1 MPKFVIMP
9 PQTDHQ
15 KSWAA
20 RISDTLPDFDVVLPA
35 DAEEAKREIVDA
47 DAAFGNLP
55 ADALAAATQLRWLQ
69 SPQAAP
75 PPGYYYD
82 ELIEHP
88 VTVTNF
94 RGIYN
99 DHISAHIMMYVLA
112 LSRGLPGYMRAKT
125 KHEYDKDANDA
136 PFVFLPD
143 STAVI
148 VGVGGIGGDTALH
161 CKGFGMHVIG
171 VDPRVGE
178 PPAGVDELFP
188 TDQLSDVIGRAD
200 FVLVTMPHTP
210 ENRGFF
216 NAEMFARMKSTA
228 YFVNIGRGPTTRL
241 DDLAAAIE
249 NGVIA
254 GAGLDVYEVEPL
266 DPNHK
271 LWDLDNV
278 ILTPHVAA
286 KEDEGGANL
295 NQRRSD
301 LLLDNARRFAAG
313 EELLNVVDKSL
324 WF

>member
-1 MPKFVIMP
+1 MP

-20 RISDTLPDFDVVLPA
+20 RISDTLPDYDVVLPA
-35 DAEEAKREIVDA
+35 NAEEAKREIVDA

-55 ADALAAATQLRWLQ
+55 ADALAAATRLRWLQ

-82 ELIEHP
+82 ELIEHS

-99 DHISAHIMMYVLA
+99 DHISAHIMMMVLS
-112 LSRGLPGYMRAKT
+112 LSRGLPGYMRA
-125 KHEYDKDANDA
+125 
-136 PFVFLPD
+136 
-143 STAVI
+143 
-148 VGVGGIGGDTALH
+148 

-171 VDPRVGE
+171 VDPRIGD
-178 PPAGVDELFP
+178 PPAGVDELFS
-188 TDQLSDVIGRAD
+188 TDQLGSVIGRAD

-210 ENRGFF
+210 DNRGLF
-216 NAEMFARMKSTA
+216 NAEMFARMKSSA
-228 YFVNIGRGPTTRL
+228 YFINIGRGPTTKL
-241 DDLAAAIE
+241 DDLAEAIE
-249 NGVIA
+249 NGVIS

-271 LWDLDNV
+271 LWKLDNV
-278 ILTPHVAA
+278 VLTPHVAA

-313 EELLNVVDKSL
+313 EDLPTWSTNHCGFRLYRESISSGRMANTPVVGPKVSL
-324 WF
+324 TFCFQCTLKIDNNPRR